1 MNPLTGARKLSCLG
15 VIFSEKQMFEFGKNF
30 LLLYITG
37 LERIWLFC
45 YGEVSAVA
53 AILYRLMIEYIL
65 KQD

>member
-1 MNPLTGARKLSCLG
+1 MNPRTGARKLPCLG

-45 YGEVSAVA
+45 YDEVSTVAV
-53 AILYRLMIEYIL
+53 ILYRLMIEYIL